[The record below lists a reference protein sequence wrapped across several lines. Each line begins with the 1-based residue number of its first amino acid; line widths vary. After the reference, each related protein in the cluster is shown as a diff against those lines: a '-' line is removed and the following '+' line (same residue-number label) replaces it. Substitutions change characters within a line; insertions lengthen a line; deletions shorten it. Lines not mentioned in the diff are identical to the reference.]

1 MDINTLNNL
10 WIEAGHQVE
19 DLNEKMNIALQD
31 NNFSEEEFKNLKE
44 ERDTAKVRRDELKNQ
59 LEEARAN
66 ARVQDVLKMDDK
78 DVKLTSKE
86 KVVKDAFIKNF
97 KALVT
102 GHFSN
107 ASSPATTGL
116 MSSSREDNTAGNG
129 GLTIPKDVRTAIIQL
144 TRQYDNLQDLVTVEA
159 TEVPDGSRNIETFST
174 ITPLQKVDDEDTD
187 IQDFESPKAK
197 LIKYA
202 ISEFAGVITV
212 TNSLLKDS
220 AENILAWLED
230 YVAKKVVVTRNA
242 AVIDIL
248 GKAPKKATLTTWD
261 DIKDLYYDI
270 DPALRSNGIWVTN
283 TAGIKALAK
292 VKNNDGD
299 PVLQHDPTQED
310 VYLIEGKRIRE
321 VADRWL
327 PDTAKDTHP
336 LYFGDYKAYATLF
349 DREHMELAYS
359 DSAGNAFYRNQRKLR
374 VIDRFDIQVVD
385 EEAIAVGSFSKIAD
399 LVPTAKQVSATTE
412 G

>member
-1 MDINTLNNL
+1 MNINELNNL

-19 DLNEKMNIALQD
+19 DLNEKMNVALQND
-31 NNFSEEEFKNLKE
+31 NFSEEEFKNLKE
-44 ERDTAKVRRDELKNQ
+44 ERDTAKMRRDELKNQ
-59 LEEARAN
+59 LEEARTN

-159 TEVPDGSRNIETFST
+159 TEVPEGSRNIETFST

-187 IQDFESPKAK
+187 IKDFESPKAK

-327 PDTAKDTHP
+327 SDTAKDTHP

-385 EEAIAVGSFSKIAD
+385 EDAIAVGSFSKIAD
-399 LVPTAKQVSATTE
+399 VVPTAKTE
-412 G
+412 TAGA